1 MDLKTRRPSFYIGK
15 IPKENLEHL
24 NLEEDFIFRILRKED
39 VKKIKDVLIM
49 TLDNNGE
56 VFIQSKK
63 SSNYKNFKMNY
74 DGGGKW

>member
-1 MDLKTRRPSFYIGK
+1 MNENVRLSK
-15 IPKENLEHL
+15 IDNQFIENCLSKAEIK
-24 NLEEDFIFRILRKED
+24 N
-39 VKKIKDVLIM
+39 IKDVLIM

-63 SSNYKNFKMNY
+63 SSNYKNFKMDY

>member
-1 MDLKTRRPSFYIGK
+1 MDGRLMN
-15 IPKENLEHL
+15 ENVMLAQI
-24 NLEEDFIFRILRKED
+24 EDKFIDKCVSKANIKN
-39 VKKIKDVLIM
+39 IKDVLIM

-63 SSNYKNFKMNY
+63 SNNYLNFKMDY